1 MTDLLYALAMLG
13 AFALALGG
21 LWMWRRD
28 RKRALLLIAA
38 ALATLVNVLS
48 WSTLPAPQSSG
59 GLGVAAPAAG

>member
-13 AFALALGG
+13 AFALGIGG

-38 ALATLVNVLS
+38 SVVTLVNVLS
-48 WSTLPAPQSSG
+48 WSTLPMQQ
-59 GLGVAAPAAG
+59 GVAPPAAG

>member
-1 MTDLLYALAMLG
+1 VTDLLYGLAMLG
-13 AFALALGG
+13 AFALGIGG

-48 WSTLPAPQSSG
+48 WSTLPAPQSAG
-59 GLGVAAPAAG
+59 GLGVVAPAAR